1 MATFRS
7 ESQPDLH
14 ESSFPSSSSQSHEQF
29 HSSNS
34 ESNAVSHAVP
44 AVEYPTYHQPDNNS
58 DNSQISRID
67 IDTAAIP
74 SMIPNQANVAIQKI
88 SEQSSP
94 GIFLDICAGANHPLS
109 SAILQAGGSVC
120 TFDILIHTEDNLLND
135 ESYEALLRLS
145 CSRQVRYGS
154 GSPACCEYSRLKLR
168 PGGPKAL
175 RDLEHMD
182 GVPGL
187 TFEEKTRLQESAIML
202 VRTITCLR
210 LIYLAG
216 GHCHLEQP
224 TNAMSW
230 MEPETQAFVAQV
242 GIFCVVMAACA
253 YGQSWDKSWMF
264 SSSLKDLTQMGAICN
279 HPRGTHESVI
289 GTRAPDGSFKSR
301 KTSEYPKPLCQ
312 KFADIVSPLIQ
323 QGNQHLTVQE
333 SLSLIPLKDLWDAPW
348 SSEDGGG
355 LPSQPDWSR
364 PDRNQPDVFQEL
376 RTNFFQRI
384 LDNRLHLDFLRHV
397 ELQNPEAPFDD
408 QTVETFRSFIST
420 FLENHACVADW
431 TVRPHQPMCLNIMSQ
446 LSFIMQDQDIDLFP
460 SLIEGVS
467 TGFNND
473 IRPSNVFGEN
483 DRPKLPET
491 PLSVH
496 LANWQSADVEPD
508 TTRRLVQEE
517 LDQGWVFEFKGTL
530 EEAKAAYPHI
540 AIGKLGVAF
549 SDTRPPRLVV
559 DSSVCGVN
567 NRCTIPERTT
577 LPTAKDVVRCYP
589 LCNSNHE
596 LAGFSLDV
604 KSAHKRVCVKEIE
617 HGLLGFTLDSKIF
630 FYRVCPFGATFSAF
644 WWQRLGGWVLRF
656 FHQIIWLVHAAWLYV
671 DDYFWIQRKDVLP
684 LTSTTMALLCRCL
697 NIPISW
703 RKCELSHTVHWIGWT
718 FHIAAG
724 FITLPDPKRQKMQ
737 KYVEKLLAS
746 HRVKRPDLEKAIG
759 LAMWI
764 TQLFPN
770 MRIWLQHLYHDLY
783 TLPCT
788 NYSIDPD
795 NWPNLAPCLNESMTF
810 VRRPAGTMIP
820 IGGTL
825 VSVRH
830 TATPDL
836 DSLQKV
842 RISDKRIWMRIKDPN
857 SDRRHVSMES
867 QRILQLFK
875 QWLANSPPFVL
886 LRPKRIWQGLAAADA
901 FAAGD
906 TCGIGGFIRSPTGE
920 THWFSERYTLQDFIA
935 LKIDL
940 DSDLQKSIT
949 SMETLAQIA
958 IMWISS
964 RVHPGHRIP
973 ITLPSFSDNTGAESG
988 SNRLFSTK
996 KPQCWFLEKLCLLS
1010 TMSGMEMDVSH
1021 IAGPINIEA
1030 DGLSR
1035 WDGNDAPP
1043 HNFRASDR
1051 IRISLS
1057 DLWIQ
1062 SQVPRTFPSD
1072 AYILW
1077 RLPRSDQ

>member
-1 MATFRS
+1 MTIS
-7 ESQPDLH
+7 EFPPIQQIV
-14 ESSFPSSSSQSHEQF
+14 SSTASSSHDHQHLYVSDSDP
-29 HSSNS
+29 SA
-34 ESNAVSHAVP
+34 AVQDVSP
-44 AVEYPTYHQPDNNS
+44 AVQPEYHQS
-58 DNSQISRID
+58 DLQQDISQVTMNDHHNMD
-67 IDTAAIP
+67 IPP
-74 SMIPNQANVAIQKI
+74 SMSNQSNIHIQKV
-88 SEQSSP
+88 SETAGP
-94 GIFLDICAGANHPLS
+94 GIFLDICSGVNHPLS

-120 TFDILIHTEDNLLND
+120 TFDILIRSEDNLLND

-154 GSPACCEYSRLKLR
+154 GSPSCCEYSRLKLK

-175 RDLEHMD
+175 RTLEHMD
-182 GVPGL
+182 GIPGL
-187 TFEEKTRLQESAIML
+187 TFAEKTRLQESAIML

-230 MEPETQAFVAQV
+230 MEPETQDFVAQV
-242 GIFCVVMAACA
+242 GIFCIVMAACA
-253 YGQSWDKSWMF
+253 YGQSWDKSWLF
-264 SSSLKDLTQMGAICN
+264 SSSLEDLTQMGATCT
-279 HPRGTHESVI
+279 HPRGSHESII
-289 GTRAPDGSFKSR
+289 GTKAPDGSYKSR
-301 KTSEYPKPLCQ
+301 QTSEYPKELCQ
-312 KFADIVSPLIQ
+312 KFAQIVSPMIHPA
-323 QGNQHLTVQE
+323 GQHLSVHE
-333 SLSLIPLKDLWDAPW
+333 SLSLIPVKDLRDAPW

-355 LPSQPDWSR
+355 STSQPDWSR
-364 PDRNQPDVFQEL
+364 PDREQPDVFQEL
-376 RTNFFQRI
+376 RNKFFQHI
-384 LDNRLHLDFLRHV
+384 LDNKLHFEFLRHV
-397 ELQNPEAPFDD
+397 ELQNPEAPFDRQSVD
-408 QTVETFRSFIST
+408 MFRSFISE
-420 FLENHACVADW
+420 FLENHECIADW
-431 TVRPHQPMCLNIMSQ
+431 TVRPHQPMNLNIMSQ
-446 LSFIMQDQDIDLFP
+446 LNFVMHDHDIDLFP

-473 IRPSNVFGEN
+473 IRPSNVFGAN

-496 LANWQSADVEPD
+496 LANWQSAEMEPD
-508 TTRRLVQEE
+508 TTKRLVQEE

-596 LAGFSLDV
+596 LAGFSLDI
-604 KSAHKRVCVKEIE
+604 KSAHKRICVKESE
-617 HGLLGFTLDSKIF
+617 QGLLGFTLGSKIF

-644 WWQRLGGWVLRF
+644 WWQRLGGWILRF

-671 DDYFWIQRKDVLP
+671 DDYFWIQRKDILP
-684 LTSTTMALLCRCL
+684 LTSTTMAMLCRCL

-724 FITLPDPKRQKMQ
+724 FIALPEPKRQKMQ
-737 KYVEKLLAS
+737 KYIDKLLAS

-770 MRIWLQHLYHDLY
+770 MRIWLQNLYHDLY
-783 TLPCT
+783 TLPST

-795 NWPNLAPCLNESMTF
+795 NWPSLAPCLNKEMTF
-810 VRRPAGTMIP
+810 VQQPTGTMIP

-830 TATPDL
+830 TPTPDL
-836 DSLQKV
+836 DTLQQV

-857 SDRRHVSMES
+857 SERRHVSVQS
-867 QRILQLFK
+867 QRILQLFR
-875 QWLANSPPFVL
+875 QWLANSSPFVL
-886 LRPKRIWQGLAAADA
+886 LRPKKVWQGLAAADA
-901 FAAGD
+901 FAAGEK
-906 TCGIGGFIRSPTGE
+906 CGIGGFIRSPNGD

-935 LKIDL
+935 LKIEL
-940 DSDLQKSIT
+940 DKDLQKSIT
-949 SMETLAQIA
+949 SMETLAQMA
-958 IMWISS
+958 IMWISC
-964 RVHPGHRIP
+964 RIHPGHRIP

-996 KPQCWFLEKLCLLS
+996 TPQCWFLEKLCLLS

-1035 WDGNDAPP
+1035 WDGTDSPP

-1062 SQVPRTFPSD
+1062 SVVPRTFPSD
-1072 AYILW
+1072 AYLLW
-1077 RLPRSDQ
+1077 RLPGSDS

>member
-1 MATFRS
+1 MTIS
-7 ESQPDLH
+7 EFQPSQQV
-14 ESSFPSSSSQSHEQF
+14 SSSASSGSHHHQHSQ
-29 HSSNS
+29 
-34 ESNAVSHAVP
+34 VSDSDPSASVQDVSP
-44 AVEYPTYHQPDNNS
+44 AVQPECHQS
-58 DNSQISRID
+58 DLKQDILQVTMNDHQNFDIPPSISNQSNID
-67 IDTAAIP
+67 IQKVSETAG
-74 SMIPNQANVAIQKI
+74 
-88 SEQSSP
+88 P
-94 GIFLDICAGANHPLS
+94 GIFLDICSGVNHPLS

-120 TFDILIHTEDNLLND
+120 TFDILIRNEDNLLND

-154 GSPACCEYSRLKLR
+154 GSPSCCEYSRLKLK

-175 RDLEHMD
+175 RTLEHMD
-182 GVPGL
+182 GIPGL
-187 TFEEKTRLQESAIML
+187 TFAEKTRLQESAIML

-224 TNAMSW
+224 PNAMSW
-230 MEPETQAFVAQV
+230 MEPETQDFVAQV
-242 GIFCVVMAACA
+242 GVFCIVMAACA

-264 SSSLKDLTQMGAICN
+264 SSSLEDLTQMGATCT
-279 HPRGTHESVI
+279 HPRGTHESII

-301 KTSEYPKPLCQ
+301 QTSEYPKQLCQ
-312 KFADIVSPLIQ
+312 KFATIVSPMIHPA
-323 QGNQHLTVQE
+323 GQHLSVQE
-333 SLSLIPLKDLWDAPW
+333 SLSLIPVKDLRDAPW

-355 LPSQPDWSR
+355 STSQPDWSR
-364 PDRNQPDVFQEL
+364 PDRDQPDVFQEL
-376 RTNFFQRI
+376 RNKFFQHI
-384 LDNRLHLDFLRHV
+384 LDNRLHFEFLRHV
-397 ELQNPEAPFDD
+397 ELQNPEAPFDR
-408 QTVETFRSFIST
+408 QSVELFRSFISE
-420 FLENHACVADW
+420 FLENHDCIADW
-431 TVRPHQPMCLNIMSQ
+431 TVRPHQPMNLNIMSQ
-446 LSFIMQDQDIDLFP
+446 LNFVMRDHDIDLFP

-467 TGFNND
+467 AGFHND
-473 IRPSNVFGEN
+473 IRPSNVFAAN

-496 LANWQSADVEPD
+496 LANWQSAEAEPD
-508 TTRRLVQEE
+508 TTKRLVQEE
-517 LDQGWVFEFKGTL
+517 LGQGWVFEFKGTL

-567 NRCTIPERTT
+567 NRCAIPERTT

-596 LAGFSLDV
+596 LAGFSLDI
-604 KSAHKRVCVKEIE
+604 KSAHKRICVKEAE
-617 HGLLGFTLDSKIF
+617 QGLLGFTLGSKIF

-644 WWQRLGGWVLRF
+644 WWQRLGGWILRF

-671 DDYFWIQRKDVLP
+671 DDYFWIQRKDILP
-684 LTSTTMALLCRCL
+684 LTSTTMAMLCRCL

-724 FITLPDPKRQKMQ
+724 FIALPEPKQQKMQ
-737 KYVEKLLAS
+737 KYVDKLLAS
-746 HRVKRPDLEKAIG
+746 SRVKRPDLEKAIG

-783 TLPCT
+783 TLPST

-795 NWPNLAPCLNESMTF
+795 NWPSLAPCLNEKMTF
-810 VRRPAGTMIP
+810 VQRPTGTMIP

-830 TATPDL
+830 TPTPDL
-836 DSLQKV
+836 DTLQQV

-857 SDRRHVSMES
+857 SERRHVSVQS

-875 QWLANSPPFVL
+875 QWLANSSPYVL
-886 LRPKRIWQGLAAADA
+886 LRPKKVWQGLAAADA

-906 TCGIGGFIRSPTGE
+906 KCGIGGFIRSPNGD

-935 LKIDL
+935 LNVEL
-940 DSDLQKSIT
+940 DKDLQKSIT

-958 IMWISS
+958 IMWISC
-964 RVHPGHRIP
+964 RIHPGHRIP

-996 KPQCWFLEKLCLLS
+996 TPQCWFLEKLCLLS
-1010 TMSGMEMDVSH
+1010 TMSGMEMDVNH
-1021 IAGPINIEA
+1021 IAGPSNIEA

-1035 WDGNDAPP
+1035 WDGTESPP

-1062 SQVPRTFPSD
+1062 SVVPRTFPSD
-1072 AYILW
+1072 AYLLW
-1077 RLPRSDQ
+1077 HLPRSDS